1 MEFRGIAKCYP
12 WVIFKRHN
20 KEDISVVEELMW
32 KQLEK
37 ETIAVMT
44 SYKSEDRALK
54 KGEEFKLSPS
64 RSQEE
69 GEVCVYVWVTS
80 ELRLLLM
87 N

>member
-1 MEFRGIAKCYP
+1 M
-12 WVIFKRHN
+12 
-20 KEDISVVEELMW
+20 
-32 KQLEK
+32 
-37 ETIAVMT
+37 MT